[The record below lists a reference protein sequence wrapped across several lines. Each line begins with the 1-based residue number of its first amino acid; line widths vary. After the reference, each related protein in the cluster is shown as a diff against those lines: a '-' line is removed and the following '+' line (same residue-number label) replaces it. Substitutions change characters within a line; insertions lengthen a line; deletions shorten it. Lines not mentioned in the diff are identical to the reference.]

1 MAKALQCPSCG
12 TKRMIDTLGGI
23 ESFDCATCGKVLKVP
38 PDVAAQAPRANAAPA
53 PSPAAAPSPVP
64 AAAPARPPVV
74 ASSAAPGAVP
84 PPPRRRRA
92 GGAAGDGAPGAPAP
106 VVAPVAATAAAV
118 GGAAAATAQPAPAA
132 ARRMVSSA
140 APVPTPTAVIPSVPA
155 DAADAAAP
163 AEGVRAARPRR
174 SRAAAGRDQLPVAL
188 RILIWVIALPVGL
201 ALVGIPARKAGYLS
215 SQKLLD
221 VVIKHNLDRFVPLAV
236 IVLLWALATAIL
248 VHLLAEGGRW
258 YMNRRRAERA
268 AAAAST
274 VVSSSP
280 DAAPPPRRGDAGN
293 AGNGNGR
300 VQRSRAGSREGS

>member
-1 MAKALQCPSCG
+1 
-12 TKRMIDTLGGI
+12 
-23 ESFDCATCGKVLKVP
+23 
-38 PDVAAQAPRANAAPA
+38 
-53 PSPAAAPSPVP
+53 
-64 AAAPARPPVV
+64 
-74 ASSAAPGAVP
+74 
-84 PPPRRRRA
+84 
-92 GGAAGDGAPGAPAP
+92 
-106 VVAPVAATAAAV
+106 
-118 GGAAAATAQPAPAA
+118 
-132 ARRMVSSA
+132 MVSSA
-140 APVPTPTAVIPSVPA
+140 APAPTPTAVVPSVPA
-155 DAADAAAP
+155 DAADAAAA

-174 SRAAAGRDQLPVAL
+174 TRAAAAAGRDQLPVAL
-188 RILIWVIALPVGL
+188 RILIWVIALPLGL
-201 ALVGIPARKAGYLS
+201 ALVGIPARKGGYLT

-280 DAAPPPRRGDAGN
+280 GAAPPPRRGDGGDAAN
-293 AGNGNGR
+293 AANAANGNGR

>member
-1 MAKALQCPSCG
+1 
-12 TKRMIDTLGGI
+12 
-23 ESFDCATCGKVLKVP
+23 
-38 PDVAAQAPRANAAPA
+38 
-53 PSPAAAPSPVP
+53 
-64 AAAPARPPVV
+64 
-74 ASSAAPGAVP
+74 
-84 PPPRRRRA
+84 
-92 GGAAGDGAPGAPAP
+92 
-106 VVAPVAATAAAV
+106 
-118 GGAAAATAQPAPAA
+118 
-132 ARRMVSSA
+132 MVSSA
-140 APVPTPTAVIPSVPA
+140 APVPTPTAVVPSVPA
-155 DAADAAAP
+155 DAADAADAAAA
-163 AEGVRAARPRR
+163 AEGVRAARPCRTR
-174 SRAAAGRDQLPVAL
+174 AAAAAGRDQLPVAL
-188 RILIWVIALPVGL
+188 RILIWVIALPLGL
-201 ALVGIPARKAGYLS
+201 ALVGIPARKGGYLT

-280 DAAPPPRRGDAGN
+280 GAAPPPRRGDGGDAANAAN